1 MKFTAQEEY
10 GLRCLV
16 AIAKQGDDG
25 YMTIP
30 DISKAENLSASHVA
44 KLLAILRRAGLIKS
58 TRGQLGGYNLGR
70 DAQKIT
76 LGEAIEVLGGRLFDD
91 NHCCRH
97 AGKGDICVH
106 KGQCAIGPVWRTI
119 QSTVDAY
126 LTTVTIKDLAVRALE
141 QERLYALAASEGAEP
156 AAV

>member
-1 MKFTAQEEY
+1 MKFTTQEEY

-16 AIAKQGDDG
+16 AIAKQGEDG
-25 YMTIP
+25 FMTIP

-70 DAQKIT
+70 DPQQIT
-76 LGEAIEVLGGRLFDD
+76 LSDAIEALGGRLFDD
-91 NHCCRH
+91 SHCCRH
-97 AGKGDICVH
+97 TGKGDVCVH

-119 QSTVDAY
+119 QASVDSI
-126 LTTVTIKDLAVRALE
+126 LTTVTVKELAERALE
-141 QERLYALAASEGAEP
+141 QERAFAMAAAEGVEP
-156 AAV
+156 ATV